1 MNSISLIP
9 ILEFSYTIRKDVQR
23 GYPEPDVCGT
33 GWHCSICGE
42 PVSGGHVACHMHEIN
57 PPHISG
63 TFCATSDT
71 KIPDHAQEIKFV
83 VDNLIIILKYAV
95 IKPSTGT
102 NENKIVSS
110 ASIDAQRKCMYYAF
124 EASDIEYDIGE
135 ERGEEVE
142 CFRTMPSVRELLQ
155 HYVRPGVWVVHL

>member
-1 MNSISLIP
+1 MIP
-9 ILEFSYTIRKDVQR
+9 ILEFSSTTHRDIRS
-23 GYPEPDVCGT
+23 G
-33 GWHCSICGE
+33 H
-42 PVSGGHVACHMHEIN
+42 PVPGIN

-110 ASIDAQRKCMYYAF
+110 ASIDAQRKCVYYAF

-135 ERGEEVE
+135 ERGG
-142 CFRTMPSVRELLQ
+142 RS
-155 HYVRPGVWVVHL
+155 

>member
-1 MNSISLIP
+1 MIP
-9 ILEFSYTIRKDVQR
+9 ILEFSSTTHRDIRP
-23 GYPEPDVCGT
+23 GYPRAGHFHPGLY
-33 GWHCSICGE
+33 CSICGK
-42 PVSGGHVACHMHEIN
+42 PVHDGHRAGHMHEIN

-83 VDNLIIILKYAV
+83 VDNLIIILKCAV

-135 ERGEEVE
+135 ERGG
-142 CFRTMPSVRELLQ
+142 RS
-155 HYVRPGVWVVHL
+155 